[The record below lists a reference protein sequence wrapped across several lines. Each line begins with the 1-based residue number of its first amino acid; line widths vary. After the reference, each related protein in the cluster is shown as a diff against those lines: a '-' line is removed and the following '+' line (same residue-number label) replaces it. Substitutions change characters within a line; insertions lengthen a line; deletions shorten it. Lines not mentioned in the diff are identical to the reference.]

1 MASAHLLSTINAVLE
16 LSKIEAGKFALEEQ
30 QFDVGELLAD
40 TMAIFRDRATEKG
53 LSLVLEAGFPVFSLL
68 GDATRLSQAL
78 VNYVGNA
85 IKFTDSGQISLRVRC
100 LAEDDDAVLMRFEV
114 ADSGIGIPQEAIGR
128 LFSAFEQADNSTT
141 RRYGGTGL
149 GLAITQKLAQ
159 MMGGD
164 VGVESREGVGST
176 FWFSARLKKAD
187 HCLGKAPGRT
197 AETAEAVLMR
207 EHAGR
212 RILLV
217 DDEPINQEVARII
230 LEDAGLQ
237 VELAANGR
245 EAADMIERAAYDLVL
260 MDMQMPVMDGLEATQ
275 HIRGMPNR
283 TTLPI
288 LAMTA
293 NAFAEDRARCLAAG
307 MNDFIAKPIS
317 PNQLYSLVLRWL
329 EKRA

>member
-1 MASAHLLSTINAVLE
+1 
-16 LSKIEAGKFALEEQ
+16 
-30 QFDVGELLAD
+30 
-40 TMAIFRDRATEKG
+40 
-53 LSLVLEAGFPVFSLL
+53 
-68 GDATRLSQAL
+68 
-78 VNYVGNA
+78 
-85 IKFTDSGQISLRVRC
+85 
-100 LAEDDDAVLMRFEV
+100 MRFEV

-317 PNQLYSLVLRWL
+317 PTGCSGAIT
-329 EKRA
+329 RAPLPAPWFQERENSHFIFARFFGLTAAGTIDGYAPLFSAALALHLPSAAGRSAINGRRAGSISFMICTGSAEVKS